1 MSNNNNENN
10 TSMVLKIKKLS
21 KNARLPFKATNLS
34 AGYDLY
40 SAHDNKIPAKGR
52 GIVDTDISIE
62 FPIGCYGR
70 IAPRSSLALKHGI
83 DVGAGV
89 IDGDYKGHVKVILFN
104 FGDED
109 FEIKKGDRIA
119 QLILEKY
126 LSVPVIEVEEL
137 EETERGA
144 GGFGSTGTN

>member
-1 MSNNNNENN
+1 MSNNNNNG
-10 TSMVLKIKKLS
+10 SVLKVKKLS
-21 KNARLPFKATNLS
+21 ENARLPFKATGNS

-40 SAHDNKIPAKGR
+40 SAHDNVIPAKGQ
-52 GIVDTDISIE
+52 GLINTDISIE
-62 FPIGCYGR
+62 FPAGCYGR
-70 IAPRSSLALKHGI
+70 IAPRSSLALLFGI

-89 IDGDYKGHVKVILFN
+89 IDGDYRGHIKVILLN
-104 FGDED
+104 FSDND

-126 LSVPVIEVEEL
+126 LSVPVLEVEEIDD
-137 EETERGA
+137 TIRGV